1 MKVYFNYE
9 REELMTEQEARKYLK
24 EDILND
30 DYDIWEF
37 IIDSYPYEKIMENL
51 PKNFLNEVTEELIKE
66 RLEDADYF
74 LVREFPD

>member
-1 MKVYFNYE
+1 MRIYFNYE
-9 REELMTEQEARKYLK
+9 EEKLLTEKEAKRYVEEGLL
-24 EDILND
+24 DD
-30 DYDIWEF
+30 DYSIWEF

-51 PKNFLNEVTEELIKE
+51 SQSFLNEVREELIKE

>member
-24 EDILND
+24 KDILND
-30 DYDIWEF
+30 DYSIWEF
-37 IIDSYPYEKIMENL
+37 ITDSYPYEKIMENL
-51 PKNFLNEVTEELIKE
+51 PQNFLNEIIQELIEE
-66 RLEDADYF
+66 RLEDSDSF

>member
-1 MKVYFNYE
+1 MRIYFNYE
-9 REELMTEQEARKYLK
+9 EEKLLTEQEAKRYVEEGLL
-24 EDILND
+24 DD
-30 DYDIWEF
+30 DYSIWEF

-51 PKNFLNEVTEELIKE
+51 SQSFLNEVTEELIKE

>member
-1 MKVYFNYE
+1 MRIYFDYE
-9 REELMTEQEARKYLK
+9 REKLLTEQEAKRYVEEGLL
-24 EDILND
+24 DD
-30 DYDIWEF
+30 DYSIWEF

-51 PKNFLNEVTEELIKE
+51 PQSFLNEVTEELIKE

>member
-1 MKVYFNYE
+1 MRIYFNYE
-9 REELMTEQEARKYLK
+9 KEKLLTEQEAKRYVEEGLL
-24 EDILND
+24 DD
-30 DYDIWEF
+30 DYSIWEF

-51 PKNFLNEVTEELIKE
+51 SQSFLNEVTEELIKE

>member
-1 MKVYFNYE
+1 MRIYFNYE
-9 REELMTEQEARKYLK
+9 KEELLTEKEAKRYVEEGLL
-24 EDILND
+24 DD
-30 DYDIWEF
+30 DYSIWEF

-51 PKNFLNEVTEELIKE
+51 SQSFLNEVTEELIKE

>member
-9 REELMTEQEARKYLK
+9 QEKLLTEKEAKRYVEEGLL
-24 EDILND
+24 DD
-30 DYDIWEF
+30 DYSIWEF

-51 PKNFLNEVTEELIKE
+51 SQSFLNEVTEELIKE

>member
-1 MKVYFNYE
+1 MRIYFNYE
-9 REELMTEQEARKYLK
+9 QEKLLTEKEAKRYVEEGLL
-24 EDILND
+24 DD
-30 DYDIWEF
+30 DYNIWEF

-51 PKNFLNEVTEELIKE
+51 SQSFLNEVREELIKE

>member
-1 MKVYFNYE
+1 MKIYFNYE
-9 REELMTEQEARKYLK
+9 EEKLLTEKEAKRYVEEGLL
-24 EDILND
+24 DD
-30 DYDIWEF
+30 DYSIWEF

-51 PKNFLNEVTEELIKE
+51 SQSFLNEVTEELIKE